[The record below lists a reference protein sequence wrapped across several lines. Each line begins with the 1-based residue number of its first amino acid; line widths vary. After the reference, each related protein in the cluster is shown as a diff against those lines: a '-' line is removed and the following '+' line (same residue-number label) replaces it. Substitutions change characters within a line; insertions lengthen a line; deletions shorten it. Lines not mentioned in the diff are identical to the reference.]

1 MPSRMVHVLRAW
13 MLRFNSRRSRR
24 ILIACVATCGI
35 TGGLL
40 GTVAF
45 VRWRA
50 DRAVRGDT
58 RVVLT
63 QAGQQLTRALQSRRG
78 TLTLLRDTLDKAPD
92 LNAVEQQALAKSAVG
107 HTRHLLGVGLIR
119 RGPTLTWWVPPLPA
133 TSRAFSQLNRTL
145 TQRTRSRSVWR
156 ATETFTVLTQSDRN
170 LLIMFEPLR
179 MPANEFSAL
188 VGVFD
193 LNALLTDFFELTLQQ
208 PYPVQLLETDHLL
221 YRSSRWQA
229 SLDGR
234 RSTIIE
240 YPFSLHAVRWVLQM
254 QPGSTQV
261 MQTISSVRGFLVGV
275 SVLAGL
281 AIIGL
286 VWLLA
291 MRTWILQR
299 AVSRRTA
306 ALRRTTQR
314 LRQLAITDEL
324 TGLSNRRF
332 FLERWQWE
340 YERAKRYQR
349 PLACL
354 MIDVNEFKRI
364 NDQLGHSMGDLVIKQ
379 VAQELKTQLR
389 QSDVLARFGGDEFI
403 IALPETSFAQ
413 AAAVAG
419 KLREL
424 LLNGPWSH
432 GVGPVRLS
440 VGVSHL
446 QADESAQQVIQN
458 ADKALY
464 ASRRVSPRRTAHDA
478 IESPASAPW

>member
-1 MPSRMVHVLRAW
+1 MTSRMVRIVRAW
-13 MLRFNSRRSRR
+13 MLRLNSRRYQRV
-24 ILIACVATCGI
+24 LIACVATCGI
-35 TGGLL
+35 AGGLL

-50 DRAVRGDT
+50 DRAVHGDT

-78 TLTLLRDTLDKAPD
+78 TLTLLRDMLDKAPD
-92 LNAVEQQALAKSAVG
+92 LNKVEQQALAKSAVG

-119 RGPTLTWWVPPLPA
+119 RGPTFTWWVPPLPT

-156 ATETFTVLTQSDRN
+156 ATDAFTVLTQSERN

-179 MPANEFSAL
+179 ASANESSAL

-193 LNALLTDFFELTLQQ
+193 LNPLLTDFFELTLQQ
-208 PYPVQLLETDHLL
+208 PYPVQLLEADHLL
-221 YRSSRWQA
+221 YRSSRWQE
-229 SLDGR
+229 SPDGR
-234 RSTIIE
+234 RSTSIE
-240 YPFSLHAVRWVLQM
+240 YPFSFNAVRWVLQM

-261 MQTISSVRGFLVGV
+261 IQTISSVRVFLVGV

-281 AIIGL
+281 AVIGL

-314 LRQLAITDEL
+314 LRQLATTDEL
-324 TGLSNRRF
+324 TGLYNRRF

-364 NDQLGHSMGDLVIKQ
+364 NDQLGHHMGDLVIKQ

-403 IALPETSFAQ
+403 IALPETSFAK

-419 KLREL
+419 KLRDL
-424 LLNGPWSH
+424 LLNGPWSQ
-432 GVGPVRLS
+432 GAGPVRLS

-464 ASRRVSPRRTAHDA
+464 ASRQGSPRRTAHDA